1 MRIIRK
7 HYNLISDN
15 SGETII
21 EVVVAFTLLSIM
33 LIMFSQGITFATN
46 SNLDAQETRKK
57 SDEAMKLLQYQK
69 VSANRPVAGPI
80 DSYADQSLEI
90 DLKMYKQIYNV
101 KISEDDENTY
111 TYVVYSMNG

>member
-1 MRIIRK
+1 MKVIRK
-7 HYNLISDN
+7 HDRLLKDN

-21 EVVVAFTLLSIM
+21 EVVVAFTLLTIM
-33 LIMFSQGITFATN
+33 LIMFSQGITFATR
-46 SNLDAQETRKK
+46 SNLDAQDTRKR

-69 VSANRPVAGPI
+69 VSTNRPVAGPI
-80 DSYADQSLEI
+80 DNYADQSLEI